1 MIRSMTGYG
10 GAKGVVEGL
19 NVTVE
24 LKSVNNRYLDIAVRM
39 PRNFLFAEDAVKS
52 TIQQHVSRG
61 KLDVFVTIDSSQ
73 AADTVLRVNE
83 PLLRAYIDTLNTLA
97 VRYDLKNDM
106 SLMSLMR
113 FPDILSVEKAEA
125 DQDKIRA
132 GLVALTQQAL
142 ADYDQMRERE
152 GAKLRA
158 DVEEKLARIESL
170 VTNVEAAAPET
181 AAAYEARL
189 RQKLEAAL
197 AVKNDIL
204 SSIYDMPTYT
214 VDQIATEYLEYAEKI
229 RAHVVDCTRL
239 LNDALRSGKKILFE
253 GAQATQLDI
262 DHGTYPFVT
271 SSNCTAGGAMT
282 GTGVGPTNVQ
292 KVLGIAKAYLTRVG
306 SGPFPTELFDDYGA
320 TLGEAG
326 HEYGVT
332 TGRKRRCGWFDAVVA
347 RYAVDVNG
355 LTDIALTKLD
365 VLGAVDRIKICTAYE
380 ADGQTYDYVPS
391 QQTAFHHAKPIYE
404 EMPSWKCDI
413 SGCRTYDE
421 LPQEAKDY
429 VERLEELVGCRISI
443 VTVGP
448 DRDQTIM
455 RGWE

>member
-189 RQKLEAAL
+189 RQKLEAVL
-197 AVKNDIL
+197 AAADIAEAA
-204 SSIYDMPTYT
+204 IYADHVAVDEET
-214 VDQIATEYLEYAEKI
+214 VRLRSHIAQLRQMLESGSPVGRKADFLIQEFNREANTIGSKCQNADIAKVVVDLKSEIEKI
-229 RAHVVDCTRL
+229 REQIQ
-239 LNDALRSGKKILFE
+239 NIE
-253 GAQATQLDI
+253 
-262 DHGTYPFVT
+262 
-271 SSNCTAGGAMT
+271 
-282 GTGVGPTNVQ
+282 
-292 KVLGIAKAYLTRVG
+292 
-306 SGPFPTELFDDYGA
+306 
-320 TLGEAG
+320 
-326 HEYGVT
+326 
-332 TGRKRRCGWFDAVVA
+332 
-347 RYAVDVNG
+347 
-355 LTDIALTKLD
+355 
-365 VLGAVDRIKICTAYE
+365 
-380 ADGQTYDYVPS
+380 
-391 QQTAFHHAKPIYE
+391 
-404 EMPSWKCDI
+404 
-413 SGCRTYDE
+413 
-421 LPQEAKDY
+421 
-429 VERLEELVGCRISI
+429 
-443 VTVGP
+443 
-448 DRDQTIM
+448 
-455 RGWE
+455 